1 MASGTAH
8 CAKNPVSLRTRYGTW
23 RSDDG
28 GPRSCIGV
36 RVDLQSGESGSRLN
50 DFDSIFII
58 NECVLPV
65 YQFSS
70 VVQLSY
76 F

>member
-1 MASGTAH
+1 ML
-8 CAKNPVSLRTRYGTW
+8 KIRSLYELATEYDEVMTVFLEVLLVY
-23 RSDDG
+23 
-28 GPRSCIGV
+28 V
-36 RVDLQSGESGSRLN
+36 RVNDLQSDESGSRLN
-50 DFDSIFII
+50 DFDCILII